1 MTRSEYKI
9 PVDPADPRRALG
21 RLLDV
26 CVAVGACRGDRAVS
40 VCRSAETAVLCGS
53 AGDVVRGLDDVC
65 VVLMRAGWE
74 CRLERTDMLEY
85 EITRLR

>member
-9 PVDPADPRRALG
+9 PFTLADTRHALG

-26 CVAVGACRGDRAVS
+26 CVAVGACRGDRAVC
-40 VCRSAETAVLCGS
+40 VCRSAETAVKCGF

-65 VVLMRAGWE
+65 VVLMMAGWE

-85 EITRLR
+85 EITRLC